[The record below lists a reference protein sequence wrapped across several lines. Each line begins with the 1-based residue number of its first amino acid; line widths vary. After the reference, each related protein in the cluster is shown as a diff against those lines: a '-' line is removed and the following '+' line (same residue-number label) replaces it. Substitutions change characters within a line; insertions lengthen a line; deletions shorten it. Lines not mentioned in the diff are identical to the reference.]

1 MINYW
6 DISNLIKR
14 LLTEKKMLQERT
26 ATILTSII
34 RQYISKALP
43 VSSASVVGDCGLD
56 VSSATIR
63 NEMANLEQMGYIIRP
78 HHAAGS
84 IPSDK
89 GYRYYVA
96 TLGNIELP
104 EAEKRQIS
112 HLFYQVEDN
121 LADWLGLAVTLLAQR
136 VQNVAVMTLPKP
148 PACRLKQIQL
158 VSLQSNMALV
168 VLVLRGAILKQQL
181 LSFEKPVS
189 QDELTAIAGRFN
201 DTFSGVSANKIK
213 KKKIK
218 LTATEQLIMDC
229 LLNMMQ
235 TEDYRQYK
243 EPYLDGLHFLMKQP
257 EFKAAR
263 QMVDLVGLVE
273 QRRLVEVMLPEKME
287 GSGVRVIIGKENRAE
302 VIQDYSVVV
311 SNYGN
316 AEEAVGTI
324 GVVGPTR
331 MPYARTISAIAYMA
345 SMMSRLVAELYG
357 REKPGNN

>member
-1 MINYW
+1 MF
-6 DISNLIKR
+6 
-14 LLTEKKMLQERT
+14 QERT
-26 ATILTSII
+26 DTILKSII

-43 VSSASVVGDCGLD
+43 VSSASIVGDCGLD
-56 VSSATIR
+56 VSSATVR

-104 EAEKRQIS
+104 EADKRQIS
-112 HLFYQVEDN
+112 HIFYQAEDN

-158 VSLQSNMALV
+158 VSLQSKMALV
-168 VLVLRGAILKQQL
+168 VLVLRGAVLKQQL
-181 LSFEKPVS
+181 LNFEEPVS
-189 QDELTAIAGRFN
+189 QDKLTIIASWLN
-201 DTFSGVSANKIK
+201 DTFSGASANQIK
-213 KKKIK
+213 NKQVE
-218 LTATEQLIMDC
+218 LSAVEQPIMDC

-235 TEDYRQYK
+235 VEDERQHK
-243 EPYLDGLHFLMKQP
+243 EPYMDGLHFLLNQP

-273 QRRLVEVMLPEKME
+273 QRRLVEVMLPDKLE
-287 GSGVRVIIGKENRAE
+287 GSGVQVVIGKENKE
-302 VIQDYSVVV
+302 KVIQDYSVVV
-311 SNYGN
+311 SRYGL
-316 AEEAVGTI
+316 AKEAIGTI

-331 MPYARTISAIAYMA
+331 MPYARTISAITYMA
-345 SMMSRLVAELYG
+345 SMMSRLVADLYG
-357 REKPGNN
+357 RKIHGNN